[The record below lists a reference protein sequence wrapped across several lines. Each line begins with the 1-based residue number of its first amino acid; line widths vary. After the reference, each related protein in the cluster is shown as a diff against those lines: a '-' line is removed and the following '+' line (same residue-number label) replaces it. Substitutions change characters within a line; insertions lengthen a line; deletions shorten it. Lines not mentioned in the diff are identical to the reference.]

1 MGPGV
6 IDAKPYTYV
15 ALHDQSAVAVYDH
28 GSSAWLGSI
37 AVGTAPVGVTA
48 SPSQQRVY
56 VSNHAANTVSVIRTA
71 DRAVIATV
79 SVGSRPMGVAI
90 SPTQPRAYV
99 ANFGGNTVTVF
110 DTGNH
115 AVLASVNVGNNPSGL
130 AITPTGDR
138 LFVANSGDSTISV
151 VDTASNV
158 VTTTITAVQSRPYAL
173 AYLANGASS
182 RLLVA
187 NNNSASVSV
196 LDGTSYA
203 TIATTLVGAHPTA
216 IGIVDA
222 NKAYVL
228 NHFDGNFSVINPT
241 TGAVIGGAVTLP
253 AGAVSLAVAPDSSFA
268 SVTAY
273 PNSLARINTTIN
285 AVTIPVTIPNSAK
298 APLTFGAF
306 VMNPA
311 YECALDVNNDNAYD
325 LQDATLILRYLA
337 GLRGAALVNGV
348 SGPGLASAEAQ
359 LAALNLDADGD
370 GARIATTDGMLL
382 ERAAVGMIGAPLI
395 SNARNTSFPGVRS
408 ATLILQW
415 ILDTHGA
422 NCLP

>member
-1 MGPGV
+1 M
-6 IDAKPYTYV
+6 
-15 ALHDQSAVAVYDH
+15 
-28 GSSAWLGSI
+28 
-37 AVGTAPVGVTA
+37 TA
-48 SPSQQRVY
+48 SPNQQRVY

-79 SVGSRPMGVAI
+79 NVGSRPMGVAI

-222 NKAYVL
+222 SKAYVL